1 MPKGGEWNALM
12 FFDEAF
18 TQRLR
23 DALLVSELVSRRVRL
38 VRRGREFTGLCPF
51 HNEKTPSFTVN
62 DDKQFFHCFGCGAHG
77 DVFGWVMQTEGLSYP
92 EAVERLAELAGIPLP
107 RPSAQS
113 QAAARERADL
123 HEVLERACQW
133 FQQRLLSEEGAAA
146 RAYLEDRGV
155 TQETIQ
161 RFRLGFAPDRRGV
174 LQRALAQGGV
184 SDDQLVA
191 AGLVKRADSGDLRDY
206 FFGRI
211 IFPITD
217 RQGRVI
223 AFGGRSM
230 DPSARA
236 KYLNSPETSLFDKG
250 RTLYNL
256 HQARRAAH
264 DGAEL
269 LVVEGYMDVIALA
282 QAGFSAAVAPLG
294 TALTE
299 EQIVE
304 LWRLTPEPLLCLD
317 GDSAGQRA
325 ASRAAQR
332 ALPLLKPGCSLRFV
346 TLPSGTDPDTLIQQ
360 GGVALLRSLIESAR
374 LLEAV
379 VWEELLAT
387 HRLDSP
393 ERQAALRQ
401 AVLAT
406 AAKIE
411 DKGVQ
416 AAYRSALLDRY
427 FNLLRQRRSRRGG
440 AERGERG
447 RGASRQLGGSPIP
460 RPAVGGLRR
469 LPAQILLAFSIT
481 YPYLA
486 VAHLEGLALQA
497 LKDRELEALR
507 RALVDLLAEDP
518 DLDSRSLECHLRD
531 QGFSDVLDR
540 LLGPA
545 TNIHEPML
553 RADAIPDEIDRRF
566 AYWLER
572 VAALGDPGE
581 QGVAL

>member
-1 MPKGGEWNALM
+1 M
-12 FFDEAF
+12 FFDEA

-133 FQQRLLSEEGAAA
+133 FQQRSFPKRSSCAPIWKTGRYAGDHSA
-146 RAYLEDRGV
+146 
-155 TQETIQ
+155 
-161 RFRLGFAPDRRGV
+161 FRLGFAPAGVHNGRWPGEERRPT
-174 LQRALAQGGV
+174 GG
-184 SDDQLVA
+184 
-191 AGLVKRADSGDLRDY
+191 GRPGKRDSGDLWSPDVHLL
-206 FFGRI
+206 
-211 IFPITD
+211 ITD
-217 RQGRVI
+217 RQGRDCL
-223 AFGGRSM
+223 RRH
-230 DPSARA
+230 PWTLRRA
-236 KYLNSPETSLFDKG
+236 KY
-250 RTLYNL
+250 RTPRDFSSTGDDYTT
-256 HQARRAAH
+256 HQARRAAR
-264 DGAEL
+264 DGEPYT
-269 LVVEGYMDVIALA
+269 EGYGCHCPCLG
-282 QAGFSAAVAPLG
+282 GFPAVANLG

-406 AAKIE
+406 AAK
-411 DKGVQ
+411 
-416 AAYRSALLDRY
+416 
-427 FNLLRQRRSRRGG
+427 
-440 AERGERG
+440 
-447 RGASRQLGGSPIP
+447 
-460 RPAVGGLRR
+460 
-469 LPAQILLAFSIT
+469 
-481 YPYLA
+481 
-486 VAHLEGLALQA
+486 
-497 LKDRELEALR
+497 
-507 RALVDLLAEDP
+507 
-518 DLDSRSLECHLRD
+518 
-531 QGFSDVLDR
+531 
-540 LLGPA
+540 
-545 TNIHEPML
+545 
-553 RADAIPDEIDRRF
+553 
-566 AYWLER
+566 
-572 VAALGDPGE
+572 
-581 QGVAL
+581 